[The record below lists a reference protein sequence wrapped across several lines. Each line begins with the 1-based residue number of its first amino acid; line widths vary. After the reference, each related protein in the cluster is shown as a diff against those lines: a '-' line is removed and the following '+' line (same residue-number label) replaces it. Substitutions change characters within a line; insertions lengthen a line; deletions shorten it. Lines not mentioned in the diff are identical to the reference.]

1 MITHIANQVSRLG
14 FGCGSLSG
22 ILNAPLSH
30 EAGAA
35 ILKEAFNKGI
45 TLFDTADIY
54 GQDGDNEILIGKV
67 TQHNKP
73 FIYSLFKILHYFHLH
88 SAVNLLQGSERSP
101 SRASSASNQIRH
113 LHERHEPCRGQGRP

>member
-1 MITHIANQVSRLG
+1 MITHFVDQVSRLG

-30 EAGAA
+30 EVGAA

-54 GQDGDNEILIGKV
+54 GQDGDNEIMIGKV
-67 TQHNKP
+67 T
-73 FIYSLFKILHYFHLH
+73 
-88 SAVNLLQGSERSP
+88 
-101 SRASSASNQIRH
+101 
-113 LHERHEPCRGQGRP
+113 